1 MPAATL
7 PEARATRATRAGRRR
22 LRLAAVAALAG
33 LALTGCSSDSLADQY
48 AEGSGKNFIAGDGTY
63 TEIPAESRTDPIE
76 FDAAMEDGSTLSSS
90 SLTGTVTVVNF
101 WYAGCAPCRE
111 EAPVLEELYQQYSAD
126 GVAFVGVNTR
136 DQPATARSFAER
148 WGTTFPTAIDVQDSA
163 VQLAF
168 SGQYAPNATPTTFV
182 LDREG
187 RIASR
192 ILGTVDGKV
201 LDTLI
206 SDTLAEAG

>member
-1 MPAATL
+1 MLAATRT
-7 PEARATRATRAGRRR
+7 ETRAGRRIA
-22 LRLAAVAALAG
+22 RLAAVAALAG

-63 TEIPAESRTDPIE
+63 TEIPAESRTDPITFE
-76 FDAAMEDGSTLSSS
+76 AAMDDGTTLSSD
-90 SLTGTVTVVNF
+90 SLAGNVTVVNF

-126 GVAFVGVNTR
+126 GVAFLGVNTR

-206 SDTLAEAG
+206 SDTLAEAS

>member
-1 MPAATL
+1 MAAA
-7 PEARATRATRAGRRR
+7 PRVRA
-22 LRLAAVAALAG
+22 LRGAAVLALAG
-33 LALTGCSSDSLADQY
+33 LALTGCTADSLAQQY
-48 AEGSGKNFIAGDGTY
+48 SEGSGKNFIAGDGTY
-63 TEIPAESRTDPIE
+63 TEIPADSRTDPIAFE
-76 FDAAMEDGSTLSSS
+76 ATMDDGSTLSSDA
-90 SLTGTVTVVNF
+90 LAGDVTVVNF

-111 EAPVLEELYQQYSAD
+111 EAPVLEELYQQYSDD
-126 GVAFVGVNTR
+126 GVEFLGVNTR

-192 ILGTVDGKV
+192 ILGTVDGDV

-206 SDTLAEAG
+206 SDTLAEAS

>member
-1 MPAATL
+1 MRAAS
-7 PEARATRATRAGRRR
+7 RRPR
-22 LRLAAVAALAG
+22 LLGLAAVAAVAG

-48 AEGSGKNFIAGDGTY
+48 RSGSNKNFIAGDGTY
-63 TEIPAESRTDPIE
+63 TEIPVDSRTDPITFE
-76 FDAAMEDGSTLSSS
+76 AAMDDGSTLSSS
-90 SLTGTVTVVNF
+90 TLAGKVTVVNF

-111 EAPVLEELYQQYSAD
+111 EAPVLEKLYQQYSAD
-126 GVAFVGVNTR
+126 GVAFLGVNTR
-136 DQPATARSFAER
+136 DQPATAQSFAER
-148 WGTTFPTAIDVQDSA
+148 WGTTFPSAIDVQDSA

-192 ILGTVDGKV
+192 ILGTVDGDV

-206 SDTLAEAG
+206 SDTLAEAS